1 MREKLKSLQR
11 DAQEAAEFLREKL
24 EEGESVKIIS
34 HVDAD
39 GISAAAILARCLHYY
54 NVPYV
59 VKFCKPMR
67 SDEIEKLS
75 RESCGV
81 FIFVDQGTTQL
92 EDIHKHL
99 LAKGKTVLLI
109 DHHAGELKT
118 HSNLRCVHSH
128 TVGINGGRDIS
139 ASGVAYLVAENM
151 GAKFK
156 SLIRLALVGAIGD
169 RQEFV
174 DGFQGANA
182 IFLKQA
188 VDFGM
193 VEIKEGLK
201 LAGRSLRSVL
211 FSLWLSTRPYLPG
224 LSGDI
229 DESRKLLENLD
240 IDPSV
245 SICELDE
252 ESEKTLRDAIIAKTN
267 IGEDLGHL
275 IWGKIYIDKQKE
287 LVGTND
293 LRDFA
298 YLLDSCA
305 DMNSADVGFAVAIGD
320 KGMLNTALDRFETR
334 QKEMLKILQ
343 QIMKKME
350 SFKEMKNFRYIFCPE
365 IGPLMIGEAISLL
378 LESAILRE
386 DKPAAGISVINE
398 NELKISVRATLGL
411 ADAGYN
417 VGEAVRKAASEVGEN
432 GGGHDVA
439 ASARVR
445 KEKLDDFLR
454 ALDRYLGG
462 GA

>member
-1 MREKLKSLQR
+1 
-11 DAQEAAEFLREKL
+11 
-24 EEGESVKIIS
+24 
-34 HVDAD
+34 
-39 GISAAAILARCLHYY
+39 
-54 NVPYV
+54 
-59 VKFCKPMR
+59 
-67 SDEIEKLS
+67 
-75 RESCGV
+75 
-81 FIFVDQGTTQL
+81 
-92 EDIHKHL
+92 
-99 LAKGKTVLLI
+99 
-109 DHHAGELKT
+109 
-118 HSNLRCVHSH
+118 
-128 TVGINGGRDIS
+128 
-139 ASGVAYLVAENM
+139 
-151 GAKFK
+151 
-156 SLIRLALVGAIGD
+156 
-169 RQEFV
+169 
-174 DGFQGANA
+174 
-182 IFLKQA
+182 
-188 VDFGM
+188 
-193 VEIKEGLK
+193 
-201 LAGRSLRSVL
+201 
-211 FSLWLSTRPYLPG
+211 
-224 LSGDI
+224 
-229 DESRKLLENLD
+229 
-240 IDPSV
+240 
-245 SICELDE
+245 
-252 ESEKTLRDAIIAKTN
+252 
-267 IGEDLGHL
+267 

-378 LESAILRE
+378 LESAILKE
-386 DKPAAGISVINE
+386 DKPAAGISVIDE